1 MQVHTF
7 YEAVGYMIG
16 SHTDENIQKDA
27 IEKYMALPNRIWDV
41 IIDQAANVSYCSFN
55 NFVYNRDIARGI
67 LKG

>member
-41 IIDQAANVSYCSFN
+41 IIDQAANVSCCLFN
-55 NFVYNRDIARGI
+55 VR
-67 LKG
+67 